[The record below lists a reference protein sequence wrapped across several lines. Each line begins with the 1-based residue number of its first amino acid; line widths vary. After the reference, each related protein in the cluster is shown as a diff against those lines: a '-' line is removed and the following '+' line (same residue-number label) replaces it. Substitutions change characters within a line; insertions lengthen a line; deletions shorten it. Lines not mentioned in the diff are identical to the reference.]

1 MEEAQEIDVRSA
13 KLLGGIGSIFLIL
26 HPIVGYILLLIS
38 AKKFSDLFERPS
50 IFKDFLIATI
60 LCAVAV
66 VLVPLGFSPI
76 YFSLPQYFPTEPN
89 PNFVLPVLFFLL
101 CILIWV
107 IHLVAS
113 YFSRRGLL
121 SLSEETNRRDFATA
135 GNLIFYGTLAAI
147 VLVGI
152 IVHLVGAI
160 YAIIAFFSLPDRLP
174 RENTEEGY

>member
-1 MEEAQEIDVRSA
+1 MEEAKEIDVRSA

-26 HPIVGYILLLIS
+26 YPIVGYILLLIS

-60 LCAVAV
+60 ISAVAA
-66 VLVPLGFSPI
+66 VLVPIIFFPI
-76 YFSLPQYFPTEPN
+76 YLSVPYYSPMESNT
-89 PNFVLPVLFFLL
+89 NFLFPVLFFLL

-107 IHLVAS
+107 INIVAS
-113 YFSRRGLL
+113 YFARRGLL

-135 GNLIFYGTLAAI
+135 GNLIFYGALATI

-152 IVHLVGAI
+152 IVYLIGAI

-174 RENTEEGY
+174 RESTEEVY